1 MNVAI
6 VNRST
11 HQLIARYEIHR
22 AGDGPAPPPEA
33 YFDEAWQRATADGLV
48 DAEDRGNFEFQ
59 LQLPKTIYEASQ

>member
-11 HQLIARYEIHR
+11 HQVIARYEIHR
-22 AGDGPAPPPEA
+22 AGDGPPPPDET

-48 DAEDRGNFEFQ
+48 DPADRRSFEFQ
-59 LQLPKTIYEASQ
+59 LQLPKTIYEASR